1 MGLKQSNPQVHDVLT
16 LFCTMLHKVC
26 QLVKKKIFAM
36 NFPLCKKGYLFV
48 YIWLVF
54 ILDIYRIWME
64 AQLYE
69 RYIFNLMLLLMMIL
83 MMIKMMMMMLREREE
98 RVAHCFK
105 FVVCYYDHNLMI
117 SEFHKI
123 YNCTDEIQWILIW

>member
-1 MGLKQSNPQVHDVLT
+1 MPRISLSVKKGTCLCICGWCLFWIYIEFEWKHNCQSNAAAADDDSDYD
-16 LFCTMLHKVC
+16 KDDDDD
-26 QLVKKKIFAM
+26 A
-36 NFPLCKKGYLFV
+36 
-48 YIWLVF
+48 
-54 ILDIYRIWME
+54 E
-64 AQLYE
+64 
-69 RYIFNLMLLLMMIL
+69 
-83 MMIKMMMMMLREREE
+83 RERRE